1 MNIHNLTLSEQLNK
15 AQNTD
20 NTLALA
26 IADTLQA
33 ELQETTET
41 TIDVLKEAYLDRLS
55 EKLDEISEQWQKDH
69 DKGGCEYDALVECFD
84 HAVSEEC
91 IYNIESFERHVLSAI
106 ELHSGKPAIA
116 DDTFNAIKAFDD
128 KQWAQLAQL
137 AASDIETSFDDETI
151 YALSSNQGIFYFVFH
166 GETEHEVSF
175 LELNLP
181 FIAVELDKKPL
192 ITDDELNQCSSSLH
206 FSGEYVYLDMSD
218 QGIAWRVNLE
228 WLEETVNAMLEEGE

>member
-1 MNIHNLTLSEQLNK
+1 MQNHNLTLSEQLNK

-41 TIDVLKEAYLDRLS
+41 TIDALKEAYLDLLG
-55 EKLDEISEQWQKDH
+55 EKLEEIAQQWQKDH
-69 DKGGCEYDALVECFD
+69 DKGGCEYDALLECFD
-84 HAVSEEC
+84 HAISEEC
-91 IYNIESFERHVLSAI
+91 QYNIESFERHVLGAI
-106 ELHSGKPAIA
+106 ELHSGKPAI
-116 DDTFNAIKAFDD
+116 DEDTFNAINAFND

-137 AASDIETSFDDETI
+137 AASDIETSFHNNTI
-151 YALSSNQGIFYFVFH
+151 YALSSNRDIFYSVPH

-192 ITDDELNQCSSSLH
+192 ITEDELNRCSNTLY

-228 WLEETVNAMLEEGE
+228 WLEEAVNAMLEEGE

>member
-1 MNIHNLTLSEQLNK
+1 MENHILTLSEQLNK

-41 TIDVLKEAYLDRLS
+41 TIDALKEAYLDRLG

-69 DKGGCEYDALVECFD
+69 DKGGYEYDALVECFD
-84 HAVSEEC
+84 HAVSDEC
-91 IYNIESFERHVLSAI
+91 TYNIESFERHVLGAI
-106 ELHSGKPAIA
+106 ELHSGKPAI
-116 DDTFNAIKAFDD
+116 DEDTFNTINAFND

-137 AASDIETSFDDETI
+137 AASDIETSFHNNTI
-151 YALSSNQGIFYFVFH
+151 YALSSNRDIFYSVLH
-166 GETEHEVSF
+166 GETEHEVSC

-181 FIAVELDKKPL
+181 LLDKKPL
-192 ITDDELNQCSSSLH
+192 ITEDELNQCRNNLH
-206 FSGEYVYLDMSD
+206 FSGDCVYLDMSD

-228 WLEETVNAMLEEGE
+228 WLEEAVNAMLEEGE

>member
-1 MNIHNLTLSEQLNK
+1 MQNHNLTLSEQLNK

-41 TIDVLKEAYLDRLS
+41 TFDAIKEAYLDLLG
-55 EKLDEISEQWQKDH
+55 EKLEEIAQHWQKDH
-69 DKGGCEYDALVECFD
+69 DKGGCEYGALVECFD

-91 IYNIESFERHVLSAI
+91 TYNIESFERHVLGAI
-106 ELHSGKPAIA
+106 ELHSGKPAI
-116 DDTFNAIKAFDD
+116 DDDAFNAINAFND
-128 KQWAQLAQL
+128 KQWTQLAQL
-137 AASDIETSFDDETI
+137 AASDIETSFHDSTI
-151 YALSSNQGIFYFVFH
+151 YALSSNQGIFYSVLH
-166 GETEHEVSF
+166 GETEHEVSC

-181 FIAVELDKKPL
+181 LLDKKPL
-192 ITDDELNQCSSSLH
+192 ITDDELNQCSNNLH

-228 WLEETVNAMLEEGE
+228 WLEETVNGMLEEGE